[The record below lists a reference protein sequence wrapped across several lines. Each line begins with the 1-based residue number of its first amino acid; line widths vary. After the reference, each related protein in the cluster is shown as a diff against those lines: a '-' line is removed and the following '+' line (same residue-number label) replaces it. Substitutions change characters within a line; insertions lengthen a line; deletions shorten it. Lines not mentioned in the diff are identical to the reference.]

1 MKRFKQMIKEYYMTD
16 DRTPEERNADAHLYD
31 MIMADNKHRNEMK
44 ITNTLPL
51 EYNMDVLL
59 ALRNHYLGS
68 KHPQLHP
75 DHAKELKTYESTINK
90 NFSHLKPYMQ
100 Y

>member
-1 MKRFKQMIKEYYMTD
+1 MTD
-16 DRTPEERNADAHLYD
+16 DRTPEEKNADVHLYD
-31 MIMADNKHRNEMK
+31 MIMADNRHRNEMK

-75 DHAKELKTYESTINK
+75 QHAKDLKTYENIISK
-90 NFSHLKPYMQ
+90 NFSHLKPYL
-100 Y
+100 